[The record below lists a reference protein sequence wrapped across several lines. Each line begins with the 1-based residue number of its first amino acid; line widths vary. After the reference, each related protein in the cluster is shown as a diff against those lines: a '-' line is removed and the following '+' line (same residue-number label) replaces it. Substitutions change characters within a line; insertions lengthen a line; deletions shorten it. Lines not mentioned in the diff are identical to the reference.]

1 MYTLCDYKYENS
13 HRDINLLQQKSI
25 PMPKAFSD
33 QEKATIRRQL
43 YEKGQQLFALYG
55 LKKTSVDDLVQAVG
69 ISKGAFYHFYGS
81 KEELLFDILE
91 QIEAELQT
99 SVLTFATSAETNARQ
114 TVRDL
119 LTHFLVKSD
128 AYPLL
133 KNFRQEDFILLVRKL
148 PAEKV
153 EHHVDRDE
161 AFITNFQSKLAQ
173 EGITMQAPPAVVAN
187 LVKSLFFIGLHRDDL
202 GEENYQAT
210 MTVLVDLV
218 AGYVTEGQ

>member
-1 MYTLCDYKYENS
+1 
-13 HRDINLLQQKSI
+13 
-25 PMPKAFSD
+25 MPKAFSD
-33 QEKATIRRQL
+33 QEKVTIRRQL
-43 YEKGQQLFALYG
+43 YEKGQQRFALYG

-69 ISKGAFYHFYGS
+69 ISKGAFYLFYGS

-99 SVLTFATSAETNARQ
+99 SVLTFAKQADADARQ

-119 LTHFLVKSD
+119 LTHFLIKSD

-133 KNFRQEDFILLVRKL
+133 KNFRQEDFMLLLRKL

-153 EHHVDRDE
+153 QHHVDRDE
-161 AFITNFQSKLAQ
+161 AFITNFCTKLAQ
-173 EGITMQAPPAVVAN
+173 EGITMQAPPQVVAN
-187 LVKSLFFIGLHRDDL
+187 LVKSLFFVGLHRDDL
-202 GEENYQAT
+202 GEENYQMT

-218 AGYVTEGQ
+218 AGYVTDGQ

>member
-1 MYTLCDYKYENS
+1 
-13 HRDINLLQQKSI
+13 
-25 PMPKAFSD
+25 MPKAFSD

-69 ISKGAFYHFYGS
+69 ISKGAFYLFYGS

-153 EHHVDRDE
+153 QHQVDRDE

-202 GEENYQAT
+202 GEENYRAT
-210 MTVLVDLV
+210 MTVLVNLV
-218 AGYVTEGQ
+218 AGYVTEGA

>member
-1 MYTLCDYKYENS
+1 
-13 HRDINLLQQKSI
+13 
-25 PMPKAFSD
+25 MPKAFSD
-33 QEKATIRRQL
+33 QEKVTIRRQL
-43 YEKGQQLFALYG
+43 YEKGQQHFALYG
-55 LKKTSVDDLVQAVG
+55 LKKTSVEDLVQAVG
-69 ISKGAFYHFYGS
+69 ISKGAFYLFYGS

-99 SVLTFATSAETNARQ
+99 SVLTFAKQADADARQ

-119 LTHFLVKSD
+119 LTHFLIKSD

-133 KNFRQEDFILLVRKL
+133 KNFRQEDFMLLLRKL

-153 EHHVDRDE
+153 QHHVDRDE
-161 AFITNFQSKLAQ
+161 AFITNFCTKLAQ
-173 EGITMQAPPAVVAN
+173 EGITMQAPPQVVAN
-187 LVKSLFFIGLHRDDL
+187 LVKSLFFVGLHRDDL
-202 GEENYQAT
+202 GEENYQMT

>member
-1 MYTLCDYKYENS
+1 
-13 HRDINLLQQKSI
+13 
-25 PMPKAFSD
+25 MPKAFSD

-69 ISKGAFYHFYGS
+69 ISKGAFYLFYGS

-91 QIEAELQT
+91 QIEAKLQT

-153 EHHVDRDE
+153 QHQVDRDE

-202 GEENYQAT
+202 GEENYRAT
-210 MTVLVDLV
+210 MTVLVNLV
-218 AGYVTEGQ
+218 AGYVTEGA

>member
-1 MYTLCDYKYENS
+1 
-13 HRDINLLQQKSI
+13 
-25 PMPKAFSD
+25 MPKAFSD

-69 ISKGAFYHFYGS
+69 ISKGAFYLFYGS

-153 EHHVDRDE
+153 QHHVDRDE

-173 EGITMQAPPAVVAN
+173 EGITMQASPQVVAN

-202 GEENYQAT
+202 GEANYRET
-210 MTVLVDLV
+210 MAVLVDLV
-218 AGYVTEGQ
+218 AGYVTKDE

>member
-1 MYTLCDYKYENS
+1 
-13 HRDINLLQQKSI
+13 
-25 PMPKAFSD
+25 MPKAFSD

-81 KEELLFDILE
+81 KEDLLFDILE

-153 EHHVDRDE
+153 QHDVDRDE

-202 GEENYQAT
+202 GEENYRAT

>member
-1 MYTLCDYKYENS
+1 
-13 HRDINLLQQKSI
+13 
-25 PMPKAFSD
+25 MPKAFSE
-33 QEKATIRRQL
+33 QEKETIRHQL

-69 ISKGAFYHFYGS
+69 ISKGAFYLFYDS
-81 KEELLFDILE
+81 KEALLFDILE

-99 SVLTFATSAETNARQ
+99 SILTYATRADANARQ

-133 KNFRQEDFILLVRKL
+133 KNFRQDDFMLLVRKL

-153 EHHVDRDE
+153 QHHVDRDK
-161 AFITNFQSKLAQ
+161 AFITNFCTKLAQ
-173 EGITMQAPPAVVAN
+173 EGIPMQAPPQVVAN

-202 GEENYQAT
+202 GEGTYQET
-210 MTVLVDLV
+210 MAVLVDLV
-218 AGYVTEGQ
+218 AGYVTEGA

>member
-1 MYTLCDYKYENS
+1 
-13 HRDINLLQQKSI
+13 
-25 PMPKAFSD
+25 MPKAFSD

-69 ISKGAFYHFYGS
+69 ISKGAFYLFYGS

-91 QIEAELQT
+91 QIEAKLQT

-153 EHHVDRDE
+153 QHHVDRDE

-202 GEENYQAT
+202 GEENYRAT
-210 MTVLVDLV
+210 MTVLVNLV
-218 AGYVTEGQ
+218 AGYVTEGA